1 MDFTFNLYAIT
12 LIFCGIVSLF
22 FSYILFKKKGDTVRL
37 FGFMLL
43 SNAVWSIGYGFEL
56 ASHTINMMYFFIR
69 IEYLGI
75 ITLPIN
81 WLLFCLNL
89 SGKDYWYK
97 KSINLYG
104 LFVIPVITIILVW
117 TNEYH
122 HLHYKRVAIDN
133 TTSIPKLALKPG
145 VWYQFFITYF
155 YILLGMGSYL
165 ILQTF
170 KEKSIYR
177 RQNYTIFFAAL
188 IPWIINIAYLFGFR
202 PIANL
207 DLTPFA
213 FIIAI
218 SIIAVAIYRFKLF
231 DILPIAR
238 EKVLDLIQDG
248 YLVLDGQN
256 RVIDY
261 NLSFKKYLP
270 DEQTNRIIG
279 SQINSLFPEQHQFLD
294 FLKNHNS
301 GKIEMQINIQN
312 ISFDVE
318 ADIMYLD
325 QNQLNNE
332 TTIIKIQD
340 LTTAKEEA
348 IKSQQQTEELK
359 KLNQLKDKIFSIIAH
374 DLRAP
379 LVNISEVMKMVSTG
393 MITADEFRELSPKLS
408 RDILYT
414 TDLLENILHWSRSQL
429 KGYGI
434 NKAHFELRNM
444 ITNEV
449 NYHLP
454 SATIKQIQILHDV
467 FPGQIIYADM
477 LMIQIV
483 VRNILNNS
491 IKFCREGCEININA
505 VYKSNQQMMICIEDN
520 GQGMSAEAL
529 NMLSTGKS
537 VSTRGTQDEKGTGLG
552 LVICKDFM
560 ERNNGRMEISSKPG
574 NGTSF
579 KLYLPTDNFSN
590 N

>member
-1 MDFTFNLYAIT
+1 M
-12 LIFCGIVSLF
+12 
-22 FSYILFKKKGDTVRL
+22 
-37 FGFMLL
+37 ML
-43 SNAVWSIGYGFEL
+43 SNAIWSIGYGFEL
-56 ASHTINMMYFFIR
+56 ASHTIDLMYFFIG

-75 ITLPIN
+75 TSLPIS
-81 WLLFCLNL
+81 WFLFCLNL
-89 SGKDYWYK
+89 SGKDHWYK
-97 KSINLYG
+97 KSSNLYA
-104 LFVIPVITIILVW
+104 LLILPVVTVLLVW
-117 TNEYH
+117 TNDYH
-122 HLHYKRVAIDN
+122 HLHYASVNIDN
-133 TTSIPKLALKPG
+133 SAAIPTLALKPG
-145 VWYQFFITYF
+145 IWYRFFITFF
-155 YILLGMGSYL
+155 YALLGLGSYL

-170 KEKSIYR
+170 KIKSIYR

-188 IPWIINIAYLFGFR
+188 LPWIVNLAYLLGFR
-202 PIANL
+202 PVENL

-213 FIIAI
+213 FIFAI

-248 YLVLDGQN
+248 YLILDGKN
-256 RVIDY
+256 RIIDC

-270 DEQTNRIIG
+270 DDQWKKIIG
-279 SQINSLFPEQHQFLD
+279 THIDTVFPDQQHFLN

-301 GKIEMQINIQN
+301 GKVEMTIVIQN
-312 ISFDVE
+312 TSFDVE

-325 QNQLNNE
+325 QHQLNHE

-340 LTTAKEEA
+340 LTATKEEA
-348 IKSQQQTEELK
+348 LKSILQTEELK

-379 LVNISEVMKMVSTG
+379 LVNLSEVMKMVNTG
-393 MITADEFRELSPKLS
+393 MITADEFKELSPRLS

-454 SATIKQIQILHDV
+454 SATIKKIQILQDV
-467 FPGQIIYADM
+467 FPGQFVYADM

-491 IKFCREGCEININA
+491 IKFCKEGCEIIISA
-505 VYKSNQQMMICIEDN
+505 AYIHHEMMLCIEDN
-520 GQGMSAEAL
+520 GQGMSSEAL
-529 NMLSTGKS
+529 DMLSAGTS

-560 ERNNGRMEISSKPG
+560 ERNNGKMEISSIPG
-574 NGTSF
+574 KGTTF
-579 KLYLPTDNFSN
+579 KLYLPIDK
-590 N
+590 